1 VTAYHATHAS
11 PYDEACSVCTGYAVT
26 VEVDEPGPR
35 WPVAW
40 LVLGFGAVI
49 LVAFAS
55 CGGFKA

>member
-1 VTAYHATHAS
+1 MSAYHATHAS
-11 PYDEACSVCTGYAVT
+11 PYDEACSVCTGYSVT

-40 LVLGFGAVI
+40 LVLGFGAVL